1 MKIVCISNILNHHTK
16 PICDELFKIFGDDFI
31 FIATTSYT
39 ADSLKG
45 SSETTFVDVPYLMNI
60 YNNKGKQKLAHELC
74 FKADVLIQQHAGD
87 SFIRKRLKENK
98 LTFRVSERI
107 FKGKKGDFLRKI
119 KYILRNFPYKN
130 KNLFLLAASAYAS
143 YDMNKCFSFK
153 NKSYKWG
160 YFPDI
165 RKDDKTVKTRKPSD
179 KLKFTWV
186 GRFIDWKHPEVC
198 LIVANFLQNWNIDFE
213 MNMIGEGPL
222 RKNIIEQIYK
232 RGLQDKIKLL
242 GKITNAEVQKY
253 MADSTFFIFSS
264 DKGEG
269 WGAVL
274 NEAMAQGSIPIA
286 SHEPGSVP
294 FLIGDNKN
302 GYIYEQGNVDSLE
315 RALWKIVHNKEHL
328 NEVSTNAQDT
338 IFEVW
343 SAENAANNLLKLIDI
358 IKQNS
363 NEKIEEGPGSVALPI
378 DENGFL
384 NKNFGMKKMGKEY
397 E

>member
-31 FIATTSYT
+31 FIATAPYT

-60 YNNKGKQKLAHELC
+60 YNNKGKQNLAHELC

-87 SFIRKRLKENK
+87 SFIRKRLKENR
-98 LTFRVSERI
+98 LTFRISERI

-130 KNLFLLAASAYAS
+130 KNLFLLAASAYAP

-165 RKDDKTVKTRKPSD
+165 RKDDKILKTRKSSD

-186 GRFIDWKHPEVC
+186 GRFIDFKHPEVC

-222 RKNIIEQIYK
+222 KKEIIEK
-232 RGLQDKIKLL
+232 VNKHGLQDKINFL
-242 GKITNAEVQKY
+242 GKVTNVEVQKY
-253 MADSTFFIFSS
+253 MAASIFFIFSS

-274 NEAMAQGSIPIA
+274 NEAMAQGAIPIA

-294 FLIGDNKN
+294 FLIENNKN
-302 GYIYEQGNVDSLE
+302 GYIYEQGNVNSLE
-315 RALWKIVHNKEHL
+315 NVLREIVNHRECL
-328 NEVSTNAQDT
+328 NEVSTNAQNT

-343 SAENAANNLLKLIDI
+343 SAENAANNLLELIDI

-363 NEKIEEGPGSVALPI
+363 DKEIKEGPGSVALPI
-378 DENGFL
+378 NEDDFL
-384 NKNFGMKKMGKEY
+384 AKNSGSRKMGEGV
-397 E
+397 